1 MITNNQFD
9 EFKQQLNSII
19 NLYKKEYSNQKSTDW
34 RTYEKE
40 WANRIRTALEEI
52 TATINQAAEK
62 IRVKP
67 KLFGR
72 PPITSAKQKT
82 LILLQKDLAQFSN
95 RKMAILLPMFS
106 AFGDVQTSY
115 KTIERAYSNPMVR
128 LIIHNMFIILVKKR
142 GIKLADLTGDGTG
155 YSLTITRH
163 YRTVRGKTRKSSKST
178 SEPQVKQEKWKL
190 FTYAFALMDLDSHM
204 YVGYGASLKSEKDA
218 FEKALVIVRE
228 CGVEIKSI
236 RLDQYYSGRST
247 ADLFGKDTSLYVIP
261 KSNATIKG
269 SYIWKDML
277 RDFMCYPFLFLKQ
290 YFRREHS
297 ESGFSADKRCD
308 GWKIWQRRID
318 RIETATMCKGVWH
331 NLLRLEG

>member
-19 NLYKKEYSNQKSTDW
+19 DLYKKEFSDQKPIDW
-34 RTYEKE
+34 RTYEKQ
-40 WANRIRTALEEI
+40 WANRIRIALEEI
-52 TATINQAAEK
+52 AKTIDQASEK
-62 IRVKP
+62 IRIKP
-67 KLFGR
+67 KFFGR
-72 PPITSAKQKT
+72 PPITTAKQKT

-95 RKMAILLPMFS
+95 RKMATLLPMFA
-106 AFGDVQTSY
+106 AFKEVKTSY
-115 KTIERAYSNPMVR
+115 KTIERAYSNPLVR
-128 LIIHNMFIILVKKR
+128 MIIHNMFIILVKK
-142 GIKLADLTGDGTG
+142 KCVKHADLTGDGTG

-163 YRTVRGKTRKSSKST
+163 YRTVRGKTRKPSKST
-178 SEPQVKQEKWKL
+178 SELKIKQEKWKL

-218 FEKALVIVRE
+218 FEKSLVIMRE
-228 CGVEIKSI
+228 CGVEVKSI
-236 RLDQYYSGRST
+236 RLDQYYSGQST
-247 ADLFGKDTSLYVIP
+247 ADLFGKDTYLYVIP
-261 KSNATIKG
+261 KRNATIKG
-269 SYIWKDML
+269 SYVWKDMV
-277 RDFMCYPFLFLKQ
+277 RDFMSFPFLFLKE

-331 NLLRLEG
+331 NLLRLGG